1 LSLGTAPW
9 SLERTSRKTR
19 STLNSS
25 RLVDSNFKWLKWN
38 DNETRFVEFRRV
50 PSSFVDSLAKLGAL
64 ILFREDSE
72 SLASMG
78 RVEGFLCDS
87 NWVVSEIRSMPSVTC
102 CPCDREQENGH
113 IGQDIS
119 KAVTSFHKQILPTS
133 TLYHQYLSSTHII
146 IIIYI
151 ILYHTKYIIYTTY
164 VISTLTCFR
173 NRESFCPGDSRNL
186 SVASGY
192 SLRPWPR
199 WPRIK
204 PSPATVCA
212 SLIVVLVFHHLEIIF
227 PRLLTRIDDRMEKR
241 PSRGVMTGRD
251 GDVSVFCMRPN
262 TKCIQIPGFKVN
274 MVNHR
279 TPTAQ
284 LYVFSRCP

>member
-1 LSLGTAPW
+1 
-9 SLERTSRKTR
+9 
-19 STLNSS
+19 
-25 RLVDSNFKWLKWN
+25 
-38 DNETRFVEFRRV
+38 
-50 PSSFVDSLAKLGAL
+50 
-64 ILFREDSE
+64 
-72 SLASMG
+72 MH
-78 RVEGFLCDS
+78 
-87 NWVVSEIRSMPSVTC
+87 SVTC
-102 CPCDREQENGH
+102 CPCDREQQENGH

-151 ILYHTKYIIYTTY
+151 ILYHTKYIIYITY

-204 PSPATVCA
+204 PSPVTVCA

-251 GDVSVFCMRPN
+251 GDASVFLHEAKYTVPN
-262 TKCIQIPGFKVN
+262 TSKCIQIPGFKVN
-274 MVNHR
+274 MVNHH

-284 LYVFSRCP
+284 LYVFYRCP